1 MRTNIILNIFDK
13 SKDNAEFI
21 IPIKDDETEMEY
33 KDRIYTIANDLFMQS
48 VTELGLDTLDDEDN
62 APYDDIREE
71 TILDI
76 MSILTTGYLPY

>member
-13 SKDNAEFI
+13 SKDNAEFL
-21 IPIKDDETEMEY
+21 IPIKNAETEMEY
-33 KDRIYTIANDLFMQS
+33 RNRIYTMANDLFMQS

>member
-1 MRTNIILNIFDK
+1 MRANIILNIFDK

-21 IPIKDDETEMEY
+21 IPIKDAETEMEY

>member
-21 IPIKDDETEMEY
+21 IPIKDAETEMEY
-33 KDRIYTIANDLFMQS
+33 KDRIYTIANVLFMQS

>member
-21 IPIKDDETEMEY
+21 IPIKDAETEMEY

>member
-21 IPIKDDETEMEY
+21 VSIKDTESEREY
-33 KDRIYTIANDLFMQS
+33 KDRVYTIANDLFMQS
-48 VTELGLDTLDDEDN
+48 VTELGLNTLDDEDN
-62 APYDDIREE
+62 APYDDIRDE

>member
-1 MRTNIILNIFDK
+1 MRANIILNIFDK

-21 IPIKDDETEMEY
+21 IPIKDAETEMEY
-33 KDRIYTIANDLFMQS
+33 KDRIYTLANDLFMQS